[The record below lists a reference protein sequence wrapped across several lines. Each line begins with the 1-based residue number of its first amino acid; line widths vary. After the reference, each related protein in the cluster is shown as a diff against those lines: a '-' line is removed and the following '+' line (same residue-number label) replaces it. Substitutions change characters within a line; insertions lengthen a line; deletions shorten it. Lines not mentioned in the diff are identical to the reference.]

1 MKSINKLMSVACASA
16 LLFSCSGKQEQAA
29 TVAEELPLVT
39 IEKVTEEDVP
49 QIVSYTATVEPFK
62 TNNISASSSNRIKS
76 ILVNVGSTV
85 AAGQTVAVLDAVYID
100 QQEIRI
106 ANMKRE
112 YDRAVELLNIGGGTQ
127 QSVDQLKTEYDAAV
141 RSLKNMKEN
150 VKLIS
155 PISGVVTARN
165 YDPGDMT
172 GQLPILTVEQQN
184 PVKVMVNIS
193 EQDYTKVK
201 KGMKVKVTLDVY
213 GDEEFEGTVY
223 LVHPTIDSSTRTF
236 TVEVTLP
243 NSNSRIRTGM
253 FARVEF
259 NYGTMRHVVVP
270 DRAVVKQSGSG
281 NKYVYVYKDGK
292 VSYNQVQL
300 GQRLGTRYELL
311 SGVEN
316 NSDVVITGQT
326 RLADGARVE
335 IMKDDATPAAA
346 TDTTATK

>member
-16 LLFSCSGKQEQAA
+16 LLFSCSGKKEQAA
-29 TVAEELPLVT
+29 TATEELPLVT

-76 ILVNVGSTV
+76 ILVDVGSTV

-243 NSNSRIRTGM
+243 NSSNRIRTGM

-259 NYGTMRHVVVP
+259 NYGSMRHVVVP

-292 VSYNQVQL
+292 VSYNRVEL

>member
-1 MKSINKLMSVACASA
+1 MKSVNTIIGMACASA
-16 LLFSCSGKQEQAA
+16 MLFSCSGKNQETEAQK
-29 TVAEELPLVT
+29 EELPLVS
-39 IEKVTEEDVP
+39 IEKVMEEDVP
-49 QIVSYTATVEPFK
+49 QIASYTATVEPFK

-76 ILVNVGSTV
+76 ILVDVGSRV
-85 AAGQTVAVLDAVYID
+85 HAGQTLVVLDAVNID

-127 QSVDQLKTEYDAAV
+127 QQVDQLKTEYDAAV
-141 RSLKNMKEN
+141 RALANMKEN
-150 VKLIS
+150 TTLIS
-155 PISGVVTARN
+155 PVSGMVTVRN
-165 YDPGDMT
+165 YDNGDMT
-172 GQLPILTVEQQN
+172 GQLPILTIEQQQ

-193 EQDYTKVK
+193 EQDYAKVRQ
-201 KGMKVKVTLDVY
+201 GMPVKVTLDVY
-213 GDEEFEGTVY
+213 GDEEFAGKVY

-236 TVEVTLP
+236 VVEVTLP
-243 NSNSRIRTGM
+243 NADNRIHTGM

-259 NYGTMRHVVVP
+259 NYGTQRHVVVP

-281 NKYVYVYKDGK
+281 NKYVYVYKDGR

-316 NSDVVITGQT
+316 NSDVVVTGQT
-326 RLADGARVE
+326 RLADGVQVE
-335 IMKDDATPAAA
+335 IQQKQAAA
-346 TDTTATK
+346 VQDSTATAAK

>member
-29 TVAEELPLVT
+29 TATEELPLVT

-62 TNNISASSSNRIKS
+62 TNNISASSANRIKS
-76 ILVNVGSTV
+76 ILVDVGSTV

-223 LVHPTIDSSTRTF
+223 LVHPTVDSSTRTF

-270 DRAVVKQSGSG
+270 DRAVVTQSGSG

-292 VSYNQVQL
+292 VSYNRVEL

-335 IMKDDATPAAA
+335 IMKDAAAPAAA
-346 TDTTATK
+346 ADTTASK

>member
-16 LLFSCSGKQEQAA
+16 LLISCSGKKEQVA
-29 TVAEELPLVT
+29 TATEELPLVT

-62 TNNISASSSNRIKS
+62 TNNISASSANRIKS
-76 ILVNVGSTV
+76 ILVDVGSTV

-155 PISGVVTARN
+155 PISGVVTVRN

-223 LVHPTIDSSTRTF
+223 LVHPTVDSSTRTF

>member
-29 TVAEELPLVT
+29 TATEELPLVT

-76 ILVNVGSTV
+76 ILVDVGSTV

>member
-1 MKSINKLMSVACASA
+1 MKSTNKLMSVACASA
-16 LLFSCSGKQEQAA
+16 LLFSCSGKKEQAA
-29 TVAEELPLVT
+29 TATEELPLVT

-62 TNNISASSSNRIKS
+62 TNNISASSANRIKS
-76 ILVNVGSTV
+76 ILVDVGSTV

-223 LVHPTIDSSTRTF
+223 LVHPTVDSSTRTF

>member
-62 TNNISASSSNRIKS
+62 TNNISASSANRIKS
-76 ILVNVGSTV
+76 ILVDVGSTV

-223 LVHPTIDSSTRTF
+223 LVHPTVDSSTRTF

-259 NYGTMRHVVVP
+259 NYGSMRHVVVP

>member
-1 MKSINKLMSVACASA
+1 MKSTNKLMSVACASA

-39 IEKVTEEDVP
+39 IEKVSEEDVP

-62 TNNISASSSNRIKS
+62 TNNISASSANRIKS
-76 ILVNVGSTV
+76 ILVDVGSTV

-155 PISGVVTARN
+155 PISGVVTVRN

-223 LVHPTIDSSTRTF
+223 LVHPTVDSSTRTF

>member
-1 MKSINKLMSVACASA
+1 MKSVNTIIGMACASA
-16 LLFSCSGKQEQAA
+16 MLFSCSGKNQETEAQK
-29 TVAEELPLVT
+29 EELPLVS
-39 IEKVTEEDVP
+39 IEKVMEEDVP
-49 QIVSYTATVEPFK
+49 QIASYTATLEPFK

-76 ILVNVGSTV
+76 ILVDVGSRV
-85 AAGQTVAVLDAVYID
+85 HAGQTLVVLDAVNID

-127 QSVDQLKTEYDAAV
+127 QQVDQLKTEYDAAV
-141 RSLKNMKEN
+141 RALANMKEN
-150 VKLIS
+150 TTLIS
-155 PISGVVTARN
+155 PVSGVVTVRN
-165 YDPGDMT
+165 YDNGDMT
-172 GQLPILTVEQQN
+172 GQLPILTIEQQQ

-193 EQDYTKVK
+193 EQDYAKVRQ
-201 KGMKVKVTLDVY
+201 GMPVKVTLDVY
-213 GDEEFEGTVY
+213 GDEEFAGKVY

-236 TVEVTLP
+236 VVEVTLP
-243 NSNSRIRTGM
+243 NADNRIHNGM

-259 NYGTMRHVVVP
+259 NYGTQRHVVVP

-281 NKYVYVYKDGK
+281 NKYVYVYKDGR

-316 NSDVVITGQT
+316 NSDVVVTGQT
-326 RLADGARVE
+326 RLADGVQVE
-335 IMKDDATPAAA
+335 IQQKQAAA
-346 TDTTATK
+346 VQDSTATAAK

>member
-1 MKSINKLMSVACASA
+1 MKSVNTIIGMACASA
-16 LLFSCSGKQEQAA
+16 MLFSCSGKNQETEAQK
-29 TVAEELPLVT
+29 EELPLVS
-39 IEKVTEEDVP
+39 IEKVMEEDVP
-49 QIVSYTATVEPFK
+49 QIASYTATVEPFK

-76 ILVNVGSTV
+76 ILVDVGSRV
-85 AAGQTVAVLDAVYID
+85 HAGQTLVVLDAVNID

-127 QSVDQLKTEYDAAV
+127 QQVDQLKTEYDAAV
-141 RSLKNMKEN
+141 RALANMKEN
-150 VKLIS
+150 TTLIS
-155 PISGVVTARN
+155 PVSGVVTVRN
-165 YDPGDMT
+165 YDNGDMT
-172 GQLPILTVEQQN
+172 GQLPILTIEQQQ

-193 EQDYTKVK
+193 EQDYAKVRQ
-201 KGMKVKVTLDVY
+201 GMPVKVTLDVY
-213 GDEEFEGTVY
+213 GDEEFAGKVY

-236 TVEVTLP
+236 VVEVTLP
-243 NSNSRIRTGM
+243 NADNRIHTGM

-259 NYGTMRHVVVP
+259 NYGTQRHVVVP

-281 NKYVYVYKDGK
+281 NKYVYVYKDGR

-316 NSDVVITGQT
+316 NSYVVVTGQT
-326 RLADGARVE
+326 RLADGVQVE
-335 IMKDDATPAAA
+335 IQQKQAAA
-346 TDTTATK
+346 VQDSTATAAK

>member
-16 LLFSCSGKQEQAA
+16 LLFSCSGKKEQAA
-29 TVAEELPLVT
+29 TATEELPLVT
-39 IEKVTEEDVP
+39 IEKVSEEDVP

-76 ILVNVGSTV
+76 ILVDVGSTV

-223 LVHPTIDSSTRTF
+223 LVHPTVDSSTRTF

>member
-62 TNNISASSSNRIKS
+62 TNNISASSANRIKS
-76 ILVNVGSTV
+76 ILVDVGSTV

-155 PISGVVTARN
+155 PISGVVTVRN

-223 LVHPTIDSSTRTF
+223 LVHPTVDSSTRTF

-292 VSYNQVQL
+292 VSYNKVQL

>member
-1 MKSINKLMSVACASA
+1 MKSVNTIIGMACASA
-16 LLFSCSGKQEQAA
+16 MLFSCSGKNQETEAQK
-29 TVAEELPLVT
+29 EELPLVS
-39 IEKVTEEDVP
+39 IEKVMEEDVP
-49 QIVSYTATVEPFK
+49 QIASYTATVEPFK

-76 ILVNVGSTV
+76 ILVDVGSRV
-85 AAGQTVAVLDAVYID
+85 HAGQTLVVLDAVNID

-127 QSVDQLKTEYDAAV
+127 QQVDQLKTEYDAAV
-141 RSLKNMKEN
+141 RALANMKEN
-150 VKLIS
+150 TTLIS
-155 PISGVVTARN
+155 PVSGVVTVRN
-165 YDPGDMT
+165 YDNGDMT
-172 GQLPILTVEQQN
+172 GQLPILTIEQQQ

-193 EQDYTKVK
+193 EQDYAKVRQ
-201 KGMKVKVTLDVY
+201 GMPVKVTLDVY
-213 GDEEFEGTVY
+213 GDEEFAGKVY

-236 TVEVTLP
+236 VVEVTLP
-243 NSNSRIRTGM
+243 NADNRIHTGM

-259 NYGTMRHVVVP
+259 NYGTQRHVVVP

-281 NKYVYVYKDGK
+281 NKYVYVYKDGR

-316 NSDVVITGQT
+316 NSDVVVTGQT
-326 RLADGARVE
+326 RLADGVQVE
-335 IMKDDATPAAA
+335 IQQKQAAA
-346 TDTTATK
+346 VQDSTATAAK